1 MTNGGVVFAWC
12 RRSLWIVVGMMAAIA
27 VVVVLRPDG
36 GGGSSLRYPNPVRAD
51 TDDVTAQAIGV
62 IQGVHG
68 VGPLLKA
75 PPVSVP
81 QPGDPPQV
89 EVPAPAKQ
97 TPAESTQ
104 QAQQQQQQ
112 PAPPAPPAPPTPQNR
127 PQDKPQPPAQS
138 PVQPPHNALQ
148 ALPVNVS
155 PRCAA
160 VRPPLPKG
168 VPVNSVLLTDAKFQ
182 AMLSRV
188 ASSNCDVIVTAGNYG
203 FLPML
208 TNLVNTSI
216 RRFQLDFFLIVGLDD
231 RVCAA
236 LPSDVPCYTYP
247 ETFASGNFGSAAF
260 SKLVNIKTEIVMA
273 IAASGYNS
281 LLVDGDIVFKKNPF
295 TVLTPQA
302 PLFDLQIQD
311 DAEGGRNSGFM
322 YTQRTALGLEF
333 LATSLNVASRTKNMR
348 QQPAVNAALGRMQS
362 RLRVKVLPTSQFPC
376 GKAYFERPRRMFAFD
391 NPCTECVI
399 VHDNWVRVCVCVCV
413 CVRVCVRA
421 HRVLVALVVV
431 VAVGK
436 CSRWCVCASVEGEI
450 PHGNTWTSLWRRLSF
465 AGCWYRRQGSTP
477 QGAFDLVG
485 GHRRLLQQPDAPLPG
500 GWQLVHGGF
509 RWPGT

>member
-1 MTNGGVVFAWC
+1 MFAWC

-188 ASSNCDVIVTAGNYG
+188 ASSNCDVIVTAGNSG